1 MNIEL
6 SAEQFRSLLDLV
18 YLGEMMAA
26 SSADRAKAEKYRKLE
41 SRIFSECSEAG
52 LGKLAEEDEEDD
64 GEVYPSAEFDASGVM
79 DMIDDYNEDILFGTL
94 AEALSKREVPAQL
107 DGEERMDYIEA
118 QYDKYM
124 KEFDENGFDN
134 ISVDTGEKDMRTVKV

>member
-1 MNIEL
+1 
-6 SAEQFRSLLDLV
+6 
-18 YLGEMMAA
+18 
-26 SSADRAKAEKYRKLE
+26 
-41 SRIFSECSEAG
+41 
-52 LGKLAEEDEEDD
+52 
-64 GEVYPSAEFDASGVM
+64 M